1 MERLKNFIRE
11 NYYLIFLWIIC
22 GIALFF
28 SVGHCNNII
37 LDVGREVYYPEQIL
51 KGEVLYKDLFV
62 IYGPFAY
69 LFNAILY
76 KVLGAKLSTLY
87 FSGICSSFLAISG
100 IYFLA
105 KEFLSKS
112 LSFSI
117 CLLTIFTS
125 VYSAVFFNFSFPYS
139 WAMLYG
145 TIAYVFALLSLIKF
159 EKTNNKNLLYLTSFL
174 LGICISCKYEFAI
187 PILLYIVYLFIK
199 LKTDKIL
206 LLKNFGFLSIVPLL
220 SFGILFIQG
229 MTIQNLIESLHNVK
243 NMSQSQT
250 LKYFYETVGTY
261 FNPKVLPI
269 LFTTFLKTGTSVGLL
284 CLGKFLKEKN
294 KVASIFTY
302 IIGTIVSIWFLT
314 DTKLITI
321 AFLSV
326 LLTICGIICF
336 KYIKTNIPLI
346 ILIVGTITVSLK
358 SFWGIILSGY
368 ASFYFFFCVIGFLAL
383 LFCFIDKK
391 YQKPLTFYFILFSL
405 CLYIINYFGLENQK
419 VSINTEKGNIY
430 TTKEIAFATKDLIN
444 FINKKTNKNDKIVIF
459 PEGLIINFLTDRE
472 SDGYY
477 NSMIPL
483 YIESFGEDKIIKYFE
498 QNKPEYFV
506 LSNQDMYNYG
516 FKSIC
521 NDYAFNLCGFI
532 AENYNQV
539 KTIDYGYRYLIY
551 KKK

>member
-1 MERLKNFIRE
+1 MERFKNFIRE

-69 LFNAILY
+69 LFNAVLY
-76 KVLGAKLSTLY
+76 KIVGVKLSTLY

-105 KEFLSKS
+105 REFLSKS

-125 VYSAVFFNFSFPYS
+125 IYSAVFFNFSFPYS
-139 WAMLYG
+139 WAILYG
-145 TIAYVFALLSLIKF
+145 TIAYIFALLSLIKF

-174 LGICISCKYEFAI
+174 LGICVSCKYEFVV
-187 PILLYIVYLFIK
+187 PIFVYIAYLFIK

-206 LLKNFGFLSIVPLL
+206 LLKNLGFLSTIPLL
-220 SFGILFIQG
+220 SFGTLFIQG
-229 MTIQNLIESLHNVK
+229 LTIINLLDSLNNVK

-250 LKYFYETVGTY
+250 LKYFYETVGAY
-261 FNPKVLPI
+261 FNPKVIPVLI
-269 LFTTFLKTGTSVGLL
+269 TTFFKTGISVGLL
-284 CLGKFLKEKN
+284 YLGKYFKEKN
-294 KVASIFTY
+294 KTVSVLAY
-302 IIGTIVSIWFLT
+302 IIGTVVSMWFLT
-314 DTKLITI
+314 DTKILTI
-321 AFLSV
+321 AFLPI
-326 LLTICGIICF
+326 LLAFCGIISF
-336 KYIKTNIPLI
+336 KYVKTNMPLL
-346 ILIVGTITVSLK
+346 ILIVGSITVSLK

-368 ASFYFFFCVIGFLAL
+368 ASFYFFFCVISFLAL
-383 LFCFIDKK
+383 LFYFIDKK
-391 YQKPLTFYFILFSL
+391 YQKPLTLYFILFSF

-419 VSINTEKGNIY
+419 ISINTEKGNIY
-430 TTKEIAFATKDLIN
+430 TTKEIAIATNDLIN

-459 PEGLIINFLTDRE
+459 PEGLLINFLTERK

-477 NSMIPL
+477 NSMLPL

-506 LSNQDMYNYG
+506 LSNQNMKNYG
-516 FKSIC
+516 FNFIC
-521 NDYAFNLCGFI
+521 NDYAFKLCGFI
-532 AENYNQV
+532 AENYNQIE
-539 KTIDYGYRYLIY
+539 TIDYGYRYLIY